1 MFTPIQKIPLTKLL
15 TLSHNK
21 LLNDV
26 INTLKKFDLDAM
38 RLKDSLDMLMQLK
51 PQLKKLEVSHGKH
64 PLTKEMKVKRR
75 ED

>member
-38 RLKDSLDMLMQLK
+38 RLKDSFDQRDEDERGEK
-51 PQLKKLEVSHGKH
+51 
-64 PLTKEMKVKRR
+64 TKALRYYFN
-75 ED
+75 